1 MARQTMVKCANC
13 GHSFGAIIETIVD
26 AGRDPDAKVRLLGGA
41 LNAVQCPACGYQ
53 MVVGTPLLYHDP
65 AKDLLIGFV
74 PMELNMN
81 NDQQEK
87 ALGDLLRELT
97 QRIPQN
103 EFRGYLFQPRRALS
117 LQHLVE
123 QILQADGITSEMIDA
138 QKVRARL
145 IEQLVGATPDVL
157 PTLVQQNDAQI
168 DEVLFQT
175 MTLMAQRLAA
185 GGATDAAQ
193 QIMQVQAEIARYST
207 YGQAILREAADEEAA
222 VQAVTADLQALSED
236 ADRPEFLALARAYA
250 ESPAHLRALVSLARP
265 AFDAVFFNEM
275 TAAIGAAPAADRAGL
290 EALRD
295 TLEGLTRAVDEQ
307 TQATLRA
314 AAGLLQQIINA
325 QDIEAAVAQAAG
337 MIDTTFM
344 SVLEANLQQSQRS
357 GDQVLFERLLR
368 VYNRVNAMIE
378 DNMPPALRFLNDLLS
393 TPTDEDA
400 ILLLNERAADYAAD
414 LLPTI
419 EAVERILAQQ
429 GENVLLTKLVFL
441 RARAEQLLKP

>member
-1 MARQTMVKCANC
+1 MVKCANC
-13 GHSFGAIIETIVD
+13 GHTFGAIIETILD

-41 LNAVQCPACGYQ
+41 VNAAQCPACGYQ
-53 MVVGTPLLYHDP
+53 MAVGTPLLYHDP

-87 ALGDLLRELT
+87 VLGDLLRELT
-97 QRIPQN
+97 QSIPQN
-103 EFRGYLFQPRRALS
+103 QFRGYLFQPRRALS

-123 QILQADGITSEMIDA
+123 QILQADGITPEMIDA

-145 IEQLVGATPDVL
+145 IELLVGASPDAL
-157 PTLVQQNDAQI
+157 PALVRENDAQI
-168 DEVLFQT
+168 DEVLFHT

-185 GGATDAAQ
+185 GGSSDAAER
-193 QIMQVQAEIARYST
+193 IMQVQAEMARHST

-222 VQAVTADLQALSED
+222 VQQVTTALHALDED
-236 ADRPEFLALARAYA
+236 ADRPEFLELARGYA
-250 ESPAHLRALVSLARP
+250 DSPIHLRALVSLARP
-265 AFDAVFFNEM
+265 AFDEGFFNEM
-275 TAAIGAAPAADRAGL
+275 TAAIGAAPADERA
-290 EALRD
+290 A
-295 TLEGLTRAVDEQ
+295 LEGLRDDLLSLTHAADEQ
-307 TQATLRA
+307 AQNALRA
-314 AAGLLQQIINA
+314 AASLLQQIINTP
-325 QDIEAAVAQAAG
+325 DIDGAVAQSAG

-344 SVLEANLQQSQRS
+344 SVLEANLQQAQRG

-378 DNMPPALRFLNDLLS
+378 DNMPPALRFLNDLLT

-414 LLPTI
+414 LLPTM

-429 GENVLLTKLVFL
+429 GENALLTKLVFL
-441 RARAEQLLKP
+441 RARAEQLLRA